1 MFKPNIY
8 NKLQLLIREV
18 ILSTVFVPSI
28 FTKDFS
34 ARCSLFRR
42 TNGRRTLKIS
52 PQAYIHAMI
61 FYYYLLYLLSIV
73 TLPNAN
79 NLLFEKSL
87 TCGKEDV
94 EYIWLLLSR
103 RWEEASKF
111 GDIFIHNR
119 RRVQFLLFKCHEAEM
134 CNLLHRTV
142 G

>member
-94 EYIWLLLSR
+94 EYI
-103 RWEEASKF
+103 
-111 GDIFIHNR
+111 
-119 RRVQFLLFKCHEAEM
+119 
-134 CNLLHRTV
+134 
-142 G
+142 